1 LEGPLTLMMSR
12 LRCILARGN
21 EIVSRRKMVDGGELT
36 ITLNPTS
43 SFAQIVMC
51 EAISSRIVSLARM
64 LSSAL
69 RCAGAV
75 ALAGFR
81 SVWRS
86 DGSERHS

>member
-21 EIVSRRKMVDGGELT
+21 EIVSQRKMVDGGELT
-36 ITLNPTS
+36 ITLNPAN
-43 SFAQIVMC
+43 SFALIVMC

>member
-1 LEGPLTLMMSR
+1 MEGPLTLMMSR

-21 EIVSRRKMVDGGELT
+21 EIVSQRNGGELT

-43 SFAQIVMC
+43 SFALIVMC

-75 ALAGFR
+75 AWAGFR